1 MTDFRVT
8 LKSNIKGVELNKKKV
23 KIDCYNNKAGQL
35 VVATLNQNTAIF
47 DGHKYDIKNA
57 SNANDFNVKFDSK
70 EAAEDFYDNLV
81 TGVMNNKSVKT
92 EESQKSGWQNFTA
105 GIKNTVNTALAT
117 VTGAPADPAAPAVP
131 ASPATTSLQ
140 DNGDDDSSSSSKMPL
155 IIGGAVVLLVVI
167 GLLVWKM
174 KK

>member
-35 VVATLNQNTAIF
+35 VVTTLNQNTAIF

-70 EAAEDFYDNLV
+70 EAAEDFYDNIVGIL
-81 TGVMNNKSVKT
+81 NDKSIMT

-105 GIKNTVNTALAT
+105 GIKNTVNTAIAT
-117 VTGAPADPAAPAVP
+117 VTGAPADPAAPAAP
-131 ASPATTSLQ
+131 AAPAITSLQ

>member
-35 VVATLNQNTAIF
+35 VVTTLNQNIAIF

-57 SNANDFNVKFDSK
+57 SNANDFKVKFDSK

-81 TGVMNNKSVKT
+81 TGIMNNKSIKT

-105 GIKNTVNTALAT
+105 GIKNTVNTAIST
-117 VTGAPADPAAPAVP
+117 VTGAPADPADPAVP
-131 ASPATTSLQ
+131 AAPAITSLQ
-140 DNGDDDSSSSSKMPL
+140 DNDDSSSSSKMPL
-155 IIGGAVVLLVVI
+155 IIGGAVLLVLVI
-167 GLLVWKM
+167 GLIVWKTR
-174 KK
+174 K